1 MPSAPIFSCAKE
13 AHSPGIMMRT
23 WAASMHLHHNNATFQ
38 THWHRHAA
46 LPRAS
51 CCAAPRSPEY
61 CLLCT
66 HVAALHVQ
74 SAATRDISGQD
85 KHSDAGLCKA
95 ALWSYTATRFLPGSL
110 LLFVTECMS
119 SSSLHRDTL
128 VDSGTVT
135 AVFVNKAELSS
146 FLFFFSFF
154 LSSCV

>member
-146 FLFFFSFF
+146 FVFFFSFF